1 MLQTHKTGII
11 SEKGSR
17 GDQRHVTAIIK
28 HSRTLLHKEGEGRK
42 EGIRGEKSTGTT
54 AIAEFYKIMS
64 GMQKLGK
71 EQKLTASSHK
81 GPKEKQLELRNL
93 KAIKEGNCTYNTAEL
108 PSAR

>member
-1 MLQTHKTGII
+1 
-11 SEKGSR
+11 
-17 GDQRHVTAIIK
+17 
-28 HSRTLLHKEGEGRK
+28 
-42 EGIRGEKSTGTT
+42 
-54 AIAEFYKIMS
+54 
-64 GMQKLGK
+64 MQKLGK